1 MENVHTMR
9 YKMYIT
15 ANLCFRASG
24 VKLSKMAV
32 NAVVLPAEV
41 QEQSAKM
48 ANEYEDPKCKQLIF
62 RLVNNLQY
70 EQTGKAI
77 MDSIIM
83 ADLAPSKFFELVVS
97 KWDDEDKTLSLFR
110 TKQLTG
116 LTRQIGELRQN
127 GFVGIQDKFV
137 CMGCGGVAT
146 EIPEEF
152 TLANVHGWLNPS
164 CPAFLGMEPDQIT
177 GMELISWPDLKDPA
191 VKLKLKNLQTSTF
204 HMYDVEYSS
213 KDKRRETWDQYEES
227 LLNMVTGKEKDE
239 LAEAG
244 WYVSLHLAT
253 CMVRCFCCGVEARHM
268 KKDQCPML
276 THLLVS
282 PACPY
287 MHAIMEE
294 DDIRAIFAGHK
305 EEVCRQHES
314 SPATNQFFRKIW
326 FQPHIVSYERE
337 DWDKRST
344 YMQKQSDKEKMR
356 LVAEWLIKQRTGGID
371 ESSPAK
377 KRKIAVSR
385 QTLMSRY
392 QWATRTVDI
401 NTRAAKISQG
411 VNNHFTYTP
420 NWKRKERCQRKW
432 GTGTNCNRNAGLVE
446 GDWLILQQ

>member
-1 MENVHTMR
+1 
-9 YKMYIT
+9 
-15 ANLCFRASG
+15 
-24 VKLSKMAV
+24 MAV

-48 ANEYEDPKCKQLIF
+48 ANEYEDPQCKQLIF

-83 ADLAPSKFFELVVS
+83 SDLAPNKFFELVVT

-116 LTRQIGELRQN
+116 LTKQIGELRQD

-137 CMGCGGVAT
+137 CMGCGGVAS

-152 TLANVHGWLNPS
+152 TMANVHGWLNPS
-164 CPAFLGMEPDQIT
+164 CPAFLGLEPDRIN
-177 GMELISWPDLKDPA
+177 GMELIRWPDLKDPA
-191 VKLKLKNLQTSTF
+191 VKLRLKGLQTSTF
-204 HMYDVEYSS
+204 HMYDKEYCS
-213 KDKRRETWDQYEES
+213 KESRRETWDKYEES
-227 LLNMVTGKEKDE
+227 LLNTVTSKEKDE

-244 WYVSLHLAT
+244 WYVSLHVVT

-268 KKDQCPML
+268 RKDQCPMV
-276 THLLVS
+276 THLLAS

-305 EEVCRQHES
+305 EEVCRQHDT
-314 SPATNQFFRKIW
+314 SPATNQFFQKIW
-326 FQPHIVSYERE
+326 FQPHRVSHERE

-356 LVAEWLIKQRTGGID
+356 LVAEWLIKQRTGERD
-371 ESSPAK
+371 NTPPVK

-385 QTLMSRY
+385 ATLMSRY
-392 QWATRTVDI
+392 QWETRTVDI
-401 NTRAAKISQG
+401 NTRAAKIPQG
-411 VNNHFTYTP
+411 TNNQFLYTP
-420 NWKRKERCQRKW
+420 NWKRKERHQRKW
-432 GTGTNCNRNAGLVE
+432 GVKANYNRNAGLIE